1 MEVNMKILL
10 RFYLQNNKLPIDYRR
25 IMLSFFKRSLSDIAE
40 GKYYEKYYFTPERR
54 NFTFAVNLPMPKFSK
69 TEIQLGKNQLNITFS
84 TADYNTG
91 CIFMSAFIKQ
101 KDKPIPAPL
110 GNEMKLVSVN
120 LVPEKNVTSSST
132 VVKMLS
138 PLCIRLHKAENNSDK
153 YISVANPDFTEIAK
167 QVIKEQ
173 LVESGFDK
181 KLISNFE
188 IKPLNAKK
196 TVVYH
201 YKNYI
206 ECSLGSFS
214 INADKSVINYLLKSG
229 IGSRKSAGFGFAEL
243 LSEGGEPN

>member
-1 MEVNMKILL
+1 
-10 RFYLQNNKLPIDYRR
+10 
-25 IMLSFFKRSLSDIAE
+25 
-40 GKYYEKYYFTPERR
+40 
-54 NFTFAVNLPMPKFSK
+54 
-69 TEIQLGKNQLNITFS
+69 
-84 TADYNTG
+84 
-91 CIFMSAFIKQ
+91 
-101 KDKPIPAPL
+101 
-110 GNEMKLVSVN
+110 
-120 LVPEKNVTSSST
+120 
-132 VVKMLS
+132 MLS

-173 LVESGFDK
+173 LVESGFDE

-206 ECSLGSFS
+206 ECSLGSFIIS
-214 INADKSVINYLLKSG
+214 ADKSVINYLLKSG

-243 LSEGGEPN
+243 LSDGGEPN

>member
-1 MEVNMKILL
+1 
-10 RFYLQNNKLPIDYRR
+10 
-25 IMLSFFKRSLSDIAE
+25 
-40 GKYYEKYYFTPERR
+40 
-54 NFTFAVNLPMPKFSK
+54 
-69 TEIQLGKNQLNITFS
+69 
-84 TADYNTG
+84 
-91 CIFMSAFIKQ
+91 MSAFIKQ

-120 LVPEKNVTSSST
+120 LVPEKNVTSSSA

-173 LVESGFDK
+173 LVESGFDE

>member
-1 MEVNMKILL
+1 MKILL

-120 LVPEKNVTSSST
+120 LVPEKNVTSSSA

-138 PLCIRLHKAENNSDK
+138 PLCILSLIHISEPTRLGM
-153 YISVANPDFTEIAK
+153 ISYAVFCLKKKKNQIASTQSTSIRK
-167 QVIKEQ
+167 H
-173 LVESGFDK
+173 S
-181 KLISNFE
+181 
-188 IKPLNAKK
+188 K
-196 TVVYH
+196 T
-201 YKNYI
+201 NI
-206 ECSLGSFS
+206 
-214 INADKSVINYLLKSG
+214 
-229 IGSRKSAGFGFAEL
+229 
-243 LSEGGEPN
+243 

>member
-1 MEVNMKILL
+1 MKILL

-120 LVPEKNVTSSST
+120 LMPEKNVTSSSA

-167 QVIKEQ
+167 QVIGCDRQVWRTPRPSPRTRCLAGPRQWSRDGKNRCTAGD
-173 LVESGFDK
+173 SGR
-181 KLISNFE
+181 
-188 IKPLNAKK
+188 
-196 TVVYH
+196 
-201 YKNYI
+201 
-206 ECSLGSFS
+206 
-214 INADKSVINYLLKSG
+214 ADRPV
-229 IGSRKSAGFGFAEL
+229 SRCPVSQTARRSWA
-243 LSEGGEPN
+243 PRP